1 MQFNPCFLYFS
12 STSPSSLLPLPR
24 IPPPDAFSP
33 ICRGRKPRNAQAASV
48 CFPGEVDG
56 VMFLFVRSAGRV
68 QVAARCMRLC
78 AMAVYKEKGGV
89 GGQEGRE
96 GGGVMDE
103 RSDN

>member
-1 MQFNPCFLYFS
+1 
-12 STSPSSLLPLPR
+12 
-24 IPPPDAFSP
+24 
-33 ICRGRKPRNAQAASV
+33 
-48 CFPGEVDG
+48 
-56 VMFLFVRSAGRV
+56 MFLFVRSAGRV